1 MRSDFAAFILTNG
14 RANRVLTYKA
24 LRKCGYTGKIYLF
37 VDDED
42 KQLEEYKSRYGDE
55 VIVFNKQKAI
65 DYTDSGDNFNKRNS
79 VVFARNWNFVIAKQ
93 MGLQY
98 FWQLDDDYSNFG
110 WATDNQY
117 KYKTSDVWTTSLD
130 KIVNSCIKY
139 LDSSEAY
146 SIAFAQGGDFIGG
159 AEGTFVKKAQKGE
172 FSRKVMNSFF
182 FSVDRP
188 VKFTGRI
195 NEDVNMYVTEGR
207 RGKLFITIPR
217 LRLWQQET
225 QSNEGGLTDI
235 YLDLGTYVKSFYS
248 VLYSPS
254 CVKVNEM
261 GTAHRR
267 IHHQVRWR
275 NAIPQI
281 LDEKHR
287 KVPNA

>member
-1 MRSDFAAFILTNG
+1 MRDDFAVFILTNG
-14 RANRVLTYKA
+14 RADRVVTYRA

-37 VDDED
+37 VDNED
-42 KQLEEYKSRYGDE
+42 KQIEEYKRRYGDE
-55 VIVFNKQKAI
+55 VIVFDKQKAI
-65 DYTDSGDNFNKRNS
+65 EYTDSGDNFGKRNS
-79 VVFARNWNFVIAKQ
+79 VVFARNWNFVIAKE

-110 WATDNQY
+110 WATDNQGEY
-117 KYKTSDVWTTSLD
+117 RTADVRTTSLD
-130 KIVNSCIKY
+130 HIINACLEY
-139 LDSSEAY
+139 LESSGAY

-159 AEGTFVKKAQKGE
+159 AEGGFAKKAKQGV

-188 VKFTGRI
+188 VKFMGRI

-217 LRLWQQET
+217 LRLWQMET
-225 QSNEGGLTDI
+225 QSNAGGLTDI

-248 VLYSPS
+248 VLYAPS

-261 GTAHRR
+261 GVTNRR
-267 IHHQVRWR
+267 IHHQVMWGK
-275 NAIPQI
+275 AIPKI
-281 LDEKHR
+281 IDEKYR
-287 KVPNA
+287 KS